1 MSEVGGAKRAEY
13 GKLAR
18 YTAARSRSV
27 IIVVVGRHTQRFT
40 LFFCIITLTQRRL
53 SNTRSQDAGGEGG
66 K

>member
-40 LFFCIITLTQRRL
+40 LFFLHYYVDTAKTLEY
-53 SNTRSQDAGGEGG
+53 S
-66 K
+66 